1 MVTIWNTF
9 CEDISK
15 NKTVKEMVFEKD
27 VVKSFLQA
35 LGWSKYQR
43 NLKEQLGLYKGKWRP
58 DFVFYTEG
66 NEDNKEIILELK
78 KPDHKQRKADIEQ
91 IEAYMK
97 LTDCRFGLYFGEKL
111 EVFYLQ
117 DKDGKR
123 SAISVTN
130 IDWNQDNISGVN
142 LISLLYFENYDR
154 NKLEKFCLDN
164 LHLNAFLNHCKH
176 QGGQKQLYDCIME
189 KFGLPSSM
197 ADTLRSRLFFITKDI
212 PEAEIQSNTNMTV
225 VSTTSQEAT
234 GEVNVWLICYDSK
247 YFNVADCFKKYGQV
261 YWRHK
266 AGIQN
271 VKKGDI
277 VYLYGSSP
285 ESAIRFKAEVVE
297 SQLPYSKEMDV
308 EDEFLISGDTN
319 SDSEN
324 KRFFLVKFLAE
335 TNSAALKHSAMM
347 KAGVMGKRPT
357 ATRLSQIQFKNLQE
371 YIEGHF
377 NDIAKDEKKS
387 TSKPKKKKKNVTAK
401 PDKRK
406 SPVPPFKFSMIG
418 LKPGDKVIFDA
429 LNLEVS
435 VASENTVSY
444 NNKEYKLTT
453 FCKEFLPE
461 NMRTKTNTYRGSDFF
476 SYKGKKLTKIR
487 EGK

>member
-1 MVTIWNTF
+1 MARIYKLKVPNENMISRIISSENQAHEIMVIDRSDKAFINTY
-9 CEDISK
+9 I
-15 NKTVKEMVFEKD
+15 
-27 VVKSFLQA
+27 
-35 LGWSKYQR
+35 
-43 NLKEQLGLYKGKWRP
+43 
-58 DFVFYTEG
+58 
-66 NEDNKEIILELK
+66 
-78 KPDHKQRKADIEQ
+78 
-91 IEAYMK
+91 
-97 LTDCRFGLYFGEKL
+97 EKL
-111 EVFYLQ
+111 EKPALYILVNRETDKLYIGETEDSIKRLRNHESKEFWTEAIVFHSKMNTLSTTEVRWLEAKTYEVVKDLGYFDLSENKVKPNYPPLKEDQDLELQ
-117 DKDGKR
+117 PVFEEAKRYICAAGFDIFLKRGKSKD
-123 SAISVTN
+123 V
-130 IDWNQDNISGVN
+130 
-142 LISLLYFENYDR
+142 
-154 NKLEKFCLDN
+154 
-164 LHLNAFLNHCKH
+164 
-176 QGGQKQLYDCIME
+176 KQ
-189 KFGLPSSM
+189 
-197 ADTLRSRLFFITKDI
+197 KDI
-212 PEAEIQSNTNMTV
+212 FDDDKGNDTTLVTTPSDNNTHTNHETWM
-225 VSTTSQEAT
+225 
-234 GEVNVWLICYDSK
+234 ICYDSK
-247 YFNVADCFKKYGQV
+247 YFNVAECFKKYGQV

-271 VKKGDI
+271 IKKGDI

-285 ESAIRFKAEVVE
+285 ESAIRFKAEVLE
-297 SQLPYSKEMDV
+297 SQIPYSKKMDV

-324 KRFFLVKFLAE
+324 KRFFLVKYLAE
-335 TNSAALKHSAMM
+335 TYSAALKHSAMM

-377 NDIAKDEKKS
+377 NDTAKDEKAH
-387 TSKPKKKKKNVTAK
+387 TSKPKKAKKEVAAK

-444 NNKEYKLTT
+444 KNKEYKLTT

-487 EGK
+487 ERK